1 MSSNQETILAFET
14 RVRQMIL
21 HFKQLKKE
29 NLELRAQIEK
39 GKQEISDLQAKL
51 TQADN
56 DYNSLKMAKMMQITD
71 GDLESAKARVQ
82 KMIRNVNK
90 CIAIL
95 SDEQ

>member
-29 NLELRAQIEK
+29 NSELRAQIEK
-39 GKQEISDLQAKL
+39 GKQEINDLQAKL

>member
-1 MSSNQETILAFET
+1 MSANEQTILAFET
-14 RVRQMIL
+14 RVRQMSL

-29 NLELRAQIEK
+29 NEDLLAQIEK
-39 GKQEISDLQAKL
+39 GKQDIADLQAKL
-51 TQADN
+51 TQAQN

-71 GDLESAKARVQ
+71 GDLEGAKARVT
-82 KMIRNVNK
+82 KMIKTVNQ

>member
-21 HFKQLKKE
+21 YFKQLKKE
-29 NLELRAQIEK
+29 NSELRAQIEK

>member
-1 MSSNQETILAFET
+1 MSSNDQRLLAFET

-29 NLELRAQIEK
+29 NEGLLAQIEND
-39 GKQEISDLQAKL
+39 KQEIADLQAKL
-51 TQADN
+51 TQANN

-71 GDLESAKARVQ
+71 GDLESAKNRVNR
-82 KMIRNVNK
+82 MIRNVNK

>member
-1 MSSNQETILAFET
+1 MSANEQTILAFET

-29 NLELRAQIEK
+29 NEDLLAQIAK
-39 GKQEISDLQAKL
+39 GKQHIADLQAKL
-51 TQADN
+51 TQAQN
-56 DYNSLKMAKMMQITD
+56 DFNSLKMAKMMQITD
-71 GDLESAKARVQ
+71 GDLEGAKARVN
-82 KMIRNVNK
+82 KMIKNVNK

>member
-1 MSSNQETILAFET
+1 MSANEQTILAFET

-29 NLELRAQIEK
+29 NEDLLAQIEK
-39 GKQEISDLQAKL
+39 GKQDIADLQAKL
-51 TQADN
+51 TQAQN

-71 GDLESAKARVQ
+71 GDLENAKAHLT
-82 KMIRNVNK
+82 KMIKTVNQ

>member
-21 HFKQLKKE
+21 HFKQLKQE
-29 NLELRAQIEK
+29 NSELRAQIEK
-39 GKQEISDLQAKL
+39 GKQEIRNLQAKL

-71 GDLESAKARVQ
+71 GDLDSAKARVQ

>member
-1 MSSNQETILAFET
+1 MSANEQTILAFET

-29 NLELRAQIEK
+29 NEDLLAQIEK
-39 GKQEISDLQAKL
+39 GKQDIADLQAKL
-51 TQADN
+51 TQAQN
-56 DYNSLKMAKMMQITD
+56 DFNSLKMAKMMQITD
-71 GDLESAKARVQ
+71 GDLEGAKARVN
-82 KMIRNVNK
+82 KMIKTVNQ